1 MQSVGSVDYL
11 SGEEATGQCRPN
23 SGPDGIFLVDRRV
36 LLFWTLAVKHA
47 IYQSERWMC
56 SFFVNSL
63 VLTLLS
69 NRRDQVKPVSD
80 IWVSYQS
87 QII

>member
-1 MQSVGSVDYL
+1 
-11 SGEEATGQCRPN
+11 
-23 SGPDGIFLVDRRV
+23 
-36 LLFWTLAVKHA
+36 VKHA

-80 IWVSYQS
+80 IWVSLS
-87 QII
+87 KSNHLRVGESVR